1 MSKFDIINKSAR
13 LAGYTARNVAQWKY
27 IGSVPHRH
35 RNKVAKA
42 AEGIG
47 EMLSDDDMGGH

>member
-13 LAGYTARNVAQWKY
+13 LAGYTARAVAQWKW
-27 IGSVPHRH
+27 IGSVPHKH

-42 AEGIG
+42 AEDIG
-47 EMLSDDDMGGH
+47 ENLSDDDMGGD